1 MADRVT
7 VIGYDGAP
15 LSGAARTALASA
27 TLVAGGARHLDAVDV
42 PESAERV
49 VMGNV
54 HVAARRISEHRGSAV
69 VVASG
74 DPGFFGI
81 VRILRRPEYGLEL
94 EIVPAVSSVAH
105 AFARAAMPWDDAK
118 VVSAHGRELRR
129 AVNLCRAYGKVAVL
143 TGPGS
148 GPAELGL
155 MLGDVPRTFV
165 VCENLGTEQE
175 EVTMLA
181 ADKAADR
188 TWADP
193 NVVIV
198 VGPNPVTSA
207 PAGWIAGQRS
217 NFPGPVRGWGLD
229 DDAYDSTGAAT
240 LRPEVRAVALGR
252 LGPTPGDL
260 VWDIGAGSGALSVE
274 IARQGAAVI
283 AVERDPVGCEHISA
297 NAARYGVEIQL
308 VPGTAPECLSRMPD
322 PDTAFIGGGGVEVV
336 AACAGRRPERVVTVL
351 SALESVGTV
360 HAALTGAGYAVDGTL
375 LQSSRLAP
383 TSGPAHRL
391 AADEPVFVLWG
402 ERL

>member
-15 LSGAARTALASA
+15 LSAAARTALASA
-27 TLVAGGARHLDAVDV
+27 TLVAGGARHLDAVRV
-42 PESAERV
+42 PEAAERV

-54 HVAARRISEHRGSAV
+54 HVAARRISEHRGTAV

-105 AFARAAMPWDDAK
+105 AFARASMPWDDAK

-129 AVNLCRAYGKVAVL
+129 AVNVCRAYGKVAVL

-155 MLGDVPRTFV
+155 MLRGVPRTFV
-165 VCENLGTEQE
+165 VCENLGTDSE

-188 TWADP
+188 TWSDP

-198 VGPNPVTSA
+198 VGPNPATSA
-207 PAGWIAGQRS
+207 PAGWLAGQRS
-217 NFPGPVRGWGLD
+217 TFPGPVRGWGLA
-229 DDAYDSTGAAT
+229 DDAYDHDGAAITGA
-240 LRPEVRAVALGR
+240 EVRAVALGR
-252 LGPTPGDL
+252 LGPRPGDL
-260 VWDIGAGSGALSVE
+260 VWDIGAGSGAMSVE
-274 IARQGAAVI
+274 IARHGAAVI
-283 AVERDPVGCEHISA
+283 AVDRDPTGCEHISA
-297 NAARYGVEIQL
+297 NAARYGVEVQI
-308 VPGTAPECLSRMPD
+308 VPGTAPDVLSHLPD
-322 PDTAFIGGGGVEVV
+322 PDTVFVGGGGADVV
-336 AACAGRRPERVVTVL
+336 AACAARRPERVVA
-351 SALESVGTV
+351 ALPAVESVGAV
-360 HAALTGAGYAVDGTL
+360 HEALAGAGYAVEGTL
-375 LQSSRLAP
+375 LQPSRLAP
-383 TSGPAHRL
+383 AGGTAHRL
-391 AADEPVFVLWG
+391 QPGEAVFVVWG

>member
-15 LSGAARTALASA
+15 LSAAARTALRAA

-42 PESAERV
+42 PDAAERV

-129 AVNLCRAYGKVAVL
+129 AVNVCRAYGKVAVL

-155 MLGDVPRTFV
+155 MLRDVPRTFV
-165 VCENLGTEQE
+165 VCENLGTEHE
-175 EVTMLA
+175 EVTMLS

-188 TWADP
+188 TWSDP

-198 VGPNPVTSA
+198 VGPNPATSA

-217 NFPGPVRGWGLD
+217 TFPGPVRGWALD
-229 DDAYDSTGAAT
+229 EEAYDTEGAAI
-240 LRPEVRAVALGR
+240 LRPELRAVAVAR
-252 LGPTPGDL
+252 LGPAPGDL
-260 VWDIGAGSGALSVE
+260 VWDIGAGSGALSVDV
-274 IARQGAAVI
+274 ARHGAAVI
-283 AVERDPVGCEHISA
+283 AVERDPVGCEHIHS
-297 NAARYGVEIQL
+297 NAARYGVEIQV
-308 VPGTAPECLSRMPD
+308 VPASAPDALSRLPD
-322 PDTAFIGGGGVEVV
+322 PDAVFVGGGGADVV
-336 AACAGRRPERVVTVL
+336 AACAARRPERVVAAV
-351 SALESVGTV
+351 SALESVGDV
-360 HAALTGAGYAVDGTL
+360 HAALTGAGYGVDGTL
-375 LQSSRLAP
+375 SQSSRL
-383 TSGPAHRL
+383 TRGTGHAHRL
-391 AADEPVFVLWG
+391 TADAPVFLLWG

>member
-15 LSGAARTALASA
+15 LSAAARTALTSA

-42 PESAERV
+42 PEAAERV

-129 AVNLCRAYGKVAVL
+129 AVNVCRAYGKVAVL

-155 MLGDVPRTFV
+155 MLRDVPRTFV
-165 VCENLGTEQE
+165 VCERLGTEEE
-175 EVTMLA
+175 EVTMLS

-207 PAGWIAGQRS
+207 PAGWIAGQRATY
-217 NFPGPVRGWGLD
+217 PGPVRGWALE
-229 DDAYDSTGAAT
+229 DDAYDHAGAAL
-240 LRPEVRAVALGR
+240 LRPDVRAAVLAR
-252 LGPTPGDL
+252 LGPVPGDL

-274 IARQGAAVI
+274 AARQGAAVI

-297 NAARYGVEIQL
+297 NAARYGVEIQV
-308 VPGTAPECLSRMPD
+308 VPGTAPDVLSRLPD
-322 PDTAFIGGGGVEVV
+322 PDAAFIGGGGAEVI
-336 AACAGRRPERVVTVL
+336 AACAARRPERVVAAL
-351 SALESVGTV
+351 PALEAVGEV
-360 HAALTGAGYAVDGTL
+360 HTALTGAGYAVDGTL
-375 LQSSRLAP
+375 MQSSRLVP
-383 TSGPAHRL
+383 TSGQAHRL
-391 AADEPVFVLWG
+391 APEDPVFVLWG

>member
-7 VIGYDGAP
+7 VIGWDGAP
-15 LSGAARTALASA
+15 LSAAARTALGSA
-27 TLVAGGARHLDAVDV
+27 TLVAGGARHLDAVPLPDG
-42 PESAERV
+42 AERV

-129 AVNLCRAYGKVAVL
+129 AVNVCRAYGKVAVL

-155 MLGDVPRTFV
+155 MLRDVPRTFV
-165 VCENLGTEQE
+165 VCENLGTDQE

-181 ADKAADR
+181 ADMAADR
-188 TWADP
+188 TWSDP

-207 PAGWIAGQRS
+207 PAGWIAGQRPT
-217 NFPGPVRGWGLD
+217 FPGPVRGWGLP
-229 DDAYDSTGAAT
+229 DDAYDSAGAAVT
-240 LRPEVRAVALGR
+240 RADVRAAALAR
-252 LGPTPGDL
+252 LGPRPGDL

-274 IARQGAAVI
+274 AARHGAAVI
-283 AVERDPVGCEHISA
+283 AVDRDPVGCEHIQA
-297 NAARYGVEIQL
+297 NAARYGVEVQ
-308 VPGTAPECLSRMPD
+308 VVAGTAPDTLSRLPD
-322 PDTAFIGGGGVEVV
+322 PDTVFIGGGGLEVV
-336 AACAGRRPERVVTVL
+336 AACAARRPERVVTAL
-351 SALESVGTV
+351 KALESVGAV
-360 HAALTGAGYAVDGTL
+360 HHALTGAGYEVSGTL
-375 LQSSRLAP
+375 LQSSRLVPA
-383 TSGPAHRL
+383 GGQAHRL
-391 AADEPVFVLWG
+391 APDEPVFVLWG

>member
-15 LSGAARTALASA
+15 LSAAARGALASA
-27 TLVAGGARHLDAVDV
+27 TLVAGGARHLEAVPV
-42 PESAERV
+42 PETAERV

-54 HVAARRISEHRGSAV
+54 HVAARRISEHRGTAV

-129 AVNLCRAYGKVAVL
+129 AVNVCRAYGKVAVL

-155 MLGDVPRTFV
+155 MLRGVPRTFV
-165 VCENLGTEQE
+165 VCENLGTEHE

-181 ADKAADR
+181 ADMAADR
-188 TWADP
+188 TWSDP

-198 VGPNPVTSA
+198 VGPNPATSA

-217 NFPGPVRGWGLD
+217 DFPGPVRGWGLEE
-229 DDAYDSTGAAT
+229 DAYAHTGAAMV
-240 LRPEVRAVALGR
+240 RAEVRALALSR
-252 LGPTPGDL
+252 LGPRPGDL
-260 VWDIGAGSGALSVE
+260 VWDVGAGSGALAVE
-274 IARQGAAVI
+274 VGRQGAAVI

-297 NAARYGVEIQL
+297 NAARYGVEVQI
-308 VPGTAPECLSRMPD
+308 VPGTAPDVLSRLPD
-322 PDTAFIGGGGVEVV
+322 PDTVFVGGGGADVV
-336 AACAGRRPERVVTVL
+336 AACAARRPERMVAAV
-351 SALESVGTV
+351 SALESVGPV
-360 HAALTGAGYAVDGTL
+360 HAALTGAGYAVEGTM
-375 LQSSRLAP
+375 LQSSRLTPA
-383 TSGPAHRL
+383 SGAEHRL
-391 AADEPVFVLWG
+391 RPEEPVFVLWG
-402 ERL
+402 DRL